1 MCRIFDAIFLSFLST
16 HQGKKV
22 HLLVMQL
29 KTPTEG
35 DTVGPLLVLCLHPL
49 NGWAREPKRIP
60 LTVNP
65 VVIGQHTSVKTAP
78 KETNGFFSAK
88 VLSRAHAEV
97 WAAGGK
103 VCVHGI
109 TK

>member
-1 MCRIFDAIFLSFLST
+1 
-16 HQGKKV
+16 
-22 HLLVMQL
+22 MQL

-60 LTVNP
+60 LTANP
-65 VVIGQHTSVKTAP
+65 VVIGRHTSVKTAP

-97 WAAGGK
+97 WAAGGQGMRSWYYK
-103 VCVHGI
+103 VMLVNFFGVDFFERYEEQPWDLHQ
-109 TK
+109 